1 MTTKQLF
8 SKFELLEQNL
18 RKNQYLLDAV
28 QSMSRRQNEITNL
41 HSHSL
46 VIEGLHET
54 HNAVNATRNKLRE
67 IIQEIKK
74 LSPIRILKEVENLL
88 GSLAE
93 TESGLD
99 AETNAK
105 LNTLKTELESFRGA
119 YEKCILAQQ
128 LGETAQLLSVA
139 QRVDVAINSSIMF
152 ATVVLKNLCSEA
164 GMERTDGQLEI
175 YLSSETD
182 FLLFLE
188 KINALEQIYEEFC
201 HLFNVSAKQEPL
213 KIVKIESGTAWAW
226 LKGSIVVVTAMRSVI
241 EKAAHYFYRNY
252 TDEGKLSTITK
263 KVETIESVLHL
274 SDELKQRNISTEQL
288 DDHLKKAS
296 ITIGNQLEK
305 LLSGEEEIELNGE
318 VIALTPSSQQKL
330 IAKKHVRLIEDKPA
344 Q

>member
-8 SKFELLEQNL
+8 SKFELLEKNL
-18 RKNQYLLDAV
+18 RSNQYLLDAV

-41 HSHSL
+41 HSGSL
-46 VIEGLHET
+46 VVDQGNET
-54 HNAVNATRNKLRE
+54 IQAVNRTRGKLRE

-74 LSPIRILKEVENLL
+74 VSPIRILKEAENILS
-88 GSLAE
+88 SLAE

-99 AETNAK
+99 AETNVR
-105 LNTLKTELESFRGA
+105 LNTLKIELEAFRDA
-119 YEKCILAQQ
+119 YEKFILAQQ

-152 ATVVLKNLCSEA
+152 ASVVLKNLCSEA
-164 GMERTDGQLEI
+164 NAERTEDQLEI

-226 LKGSIVVVTAMRSVI
+226 LKGNIAVVTAMRSVI
-241 EKAAHYFYRNY
+241 EKAAQYFYRNY
-252 TDEGKLSTITK
+252 TDEGKLSTIPK

-274 SDELKQRNISTEQL
+274 SDELKKRNISTEQL
-288 DDHLKKAS
+288 DEHLKKAS
-296 ITIGNQLEK
+296 VTIGNQLEK
-305 LLSGEEEIELNGE
+305 LLSGEEQIELNGE
-318 VIALTPSSQQKL
+318 VIPLTPNSQQKL
-330 IAKKHVRLIEDKPA
+330 IAKKQVKLIEDKGA